1 MTDQEN
7 EGEGSR
13 TAAKTYNEQ
22 TKKFATSGDVEG
34 KARKA
39 ADALDSSEGE
49 ELRRAEEEG
58 RAKRA
63 ADSKITREP

>member
-13 TAAKTYNEQ
+13 TAAKAYNEQ
-22 TKKFATSGDVEG
+22 TKKFATTADVEG
-34 KARKA
+34 QARKA
-39 ADALDSSEGE
+39 ADALDGSEGD

-63 ADSKITREP
+63 ADSEINRER

>member
-1 MTDQEN
+1 MTQQEN

-13 TAAKTYNEQ
+13 TAAKAYNEQ
-22 TKKFATSGDVEG
+22 TKKFATTGDVEG
-34 KARKA
+34 QARKA
-39 ADALDSSEGE
+39 AEALDSSEGD

-63 ADSKITREP
+63 ADSNIAREP